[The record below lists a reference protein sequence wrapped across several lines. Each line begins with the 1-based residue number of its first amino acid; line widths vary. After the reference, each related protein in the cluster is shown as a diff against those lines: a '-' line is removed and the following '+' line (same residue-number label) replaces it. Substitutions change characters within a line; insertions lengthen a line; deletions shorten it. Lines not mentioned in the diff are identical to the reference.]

1 VRPAILV
8 GSPRTHPLTRLP
20 LFLIAG
26 LDEYLDFLG
35 GDPDDDRLT
44 VIKFYAS
51 WCKSCA
57 KFGLRYKKL
66 ALEEGDKVK
75 NGKLIAPGRVRF
87 AEVEFG
93 ANARLCR
100 SFGIKRLPY
109 IHMHKGSAG
118 KVEDFVCGP
127 KKFQQL
133 VDKVNEYADMS
144 VDDAM
149 LKKEL
154 EKGDA
159 LGNEVIREL
168 RGEQSA
174 TNATQ
179 VFRI

>member
-1 VRPAILV
+1 M
-8 GSPRTHPLTRLP
+8 SFLP
-20 LFLIAG
+20 FFPG
-26 LDEYLDFLG
+26 LDEYLDFLA
-35 GDPDDDRLT
+35 GDPGDERLT

-66 ALEEGDKVK
+66 ALDEGDKV
-75 NGKLIAPGRVRF
+75 NSDGKLIANGRARF

-100 SFGIKRLPY
+100 SFGITRLPY
-109 IHMHKGSAG
+109 IHMHMGKAG

-133 VDKVNEYADMS
+133 IDKVNEYAGMS
-144 VDDAM
+144 ADETIFKKR
-149 LKKEL
+149 LKKGE
-154 EKGDA
+154 A
-159 LGNEVIREL
+159 LGDKLVREL
-168 RGEQSA
+168 QDDQQV

-179 VFRI
+179 VFRV